1 MGGMLWIRIGAA
13 SAALAVAAGAFG
25 AHGLRATF
33 EASGKAAVFETAVRY
48 HMVHALA
55 LVMVGLVGLHAARGP
70 ALAIAGWAFLVGT
83 VLFSGSL
90 YGLSLSGPRWL
101 GPITP
106 LGGVAFIVGWV
117 ALAVAARGG
126 TGP

>member
-1 MGGMLWIRIGAA
+1 MDGMHWVRIGAV

-25 AHGLRATF
+25 AHGLRATL
-33 EASGKAAVFETAVRY
+33 EASGRAATFETAVRY
-48 HMVHALA
+48 HVYHALA
-55 LVMVGLVGLHAARGP
+55 LVAVGLLGLHAGRGP
-70 ALAIAGWAFLVGT
+70 CLGIAGWSFLAGT

-126 TGP
+126 AGP